1 MIFEKKALNGFKK
14 NVNGSVRK
22 ISKSNLEGNLT
33 FHPSIVERG
42 TLHIFLKVI
51 FQYQNGESIINLKSY
66 HYLYLINHKCN
77 SFSLVFVFMFVCFMS
92 ALYISICICISNGQV
107 LLRSEQSD
115 IFQSPSKY
123 LLFLLLI
130 NWKKQN
136 IWFLSIF
143 KTCVAQIKFEETAQ
157 QYLASGRQMARFY
170 KKDRIGEFYN
180 YFRWHNDMI
189 SKHELFRNSIAVSLF
204 DWLKIPWMGCSDSL
218 VIFYGPKGPVLGPKW
233 PILHPFDFSS
243 FQLPWAD
250 LVKCIFCFPRW
261 TNLRYFLNISLPP
274 I

>member
-1 MIFEKKALNGFKK
+1 MNGFKK

-77 SFSLVFVFMFVCFMS
+77 TFSLVFVFMFVRFMS
-92 ALYISICICISNGQV
+92 ALYISLSICISNGQD

-130 NWKKQN
+130 NWKNK
-136 IWFLSIF
+136 ILDSS
-143 KTCVAQIKFEETAQ
+143 
-157 QYLASGRQMARFY
+157 QYSR
-170 KKDRIGEFYN
+170 
-180 YFRWHNDMI
+180 
-189 SKHELFRNSIAVSLF
+189 
-204 DWLKIPWMGCSDSL
+204 L
-218 VIFYGPKGPVLGPKW
+218 VWPK
-233 PILHPFDFSS
+233 S
-243 FQLPWAD
+243 
-250 LVKCIFCFPRW
+250 
-261 TNLRYFLNISLPP
+261 NLRKLPSNISPVADRWP
-274 I
+274 DFTKKIESGNSTIIFDDTMI

>member
-1 MIFEKKALNGFKK
+1 MIFEKKTLNGFKK

-77 SFSLVFVFMFVCFMS
+77 SFSLVFVFMFVRFMS

-107 LLRSEQSD
+107 LLRSVQSD
-115 IFQSPSKY
+115 IFQSSVKVKTKTQIQCPP
-123 LLFLLLI
+123 
-130 NWKKQN
+130 N
-136 IWFLSIF
+136 IFS
-143 KTCVAQIKFEETAQ
+143 
-157 QYLASGRQMARFY
+157 
-170 KKDRIGEFYN
+170 
-180 YFRWHNDMI
+180 
-189 SKHELFRNSIAVSLF
+189 
-204 DWLKIPWMGCSDSL
+204 
-218 VIFYGPKGPVLGPKW
+218 
-233 PILHPFDFSS
+233 FSS
-243 FQLPWAD
+243 SSIGRNKIFDSSQYSR
-250 LVKCIFCFPRW
+250 LVWPKS
-261 TNLRYFLNISLPP
+261 NLRKLPSNISPVADRWPDFTKKIESGNSTIILDDTM